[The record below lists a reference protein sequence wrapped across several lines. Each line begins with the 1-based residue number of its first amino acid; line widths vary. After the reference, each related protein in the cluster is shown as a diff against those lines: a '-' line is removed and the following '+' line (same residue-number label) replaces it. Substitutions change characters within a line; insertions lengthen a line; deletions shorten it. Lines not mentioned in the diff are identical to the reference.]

1 MSENEEKGFKI
12 IDRRASSQEADK
24 TSKPQD
30 KSPASTQEEKKAGTT
45 EERAGKRPQQAPLLE
60 ASFLSLIFTF
70 YADAQIELGLVPN
83 PLTKKVEK
91 DLVRA
96 KYLIDLLGI
105 LQEKTKGN
113 LTTEEE
119 KTLEDILFHLRMTY
133 VEELKK

>member
-30 KSPASTQEEKKAGTT
+30 KSPTSTAEEKKVEA
-45 EERAGKRPQQAPLLE
+45 EEKVGKKSQEAPLPE
-60 ASFLSLIFTF
+60 ANFLSLIFTF
-70 YADAQIELGLVPN
+70 YADAQIGLGLIPN

-91 DLVRA
+91 DLVKA

-105 LQEKTKGN
+105 LQDKTKGN
-113 LTTEEE
+113 LTSEEE
-119 KTLEDILFHLRMTY
+119 KALEDILFHLRMTY

>member
-24 TSKPQD
+24 TSKPQE
-30 KSPASTQEEKKAGTT
+30 KSPASTQEEKKAGAA
-45 EERAGKRPQQAPLLE
+45 EEKAGKKTQQVPLPE

-70 YADAQIELGLVPN
+70 YADAQIGLGLVPN

-113 LTTEEE
+113 LTAEEE
-119 KTLEDILFHLRMTY
+119 RTLEDILFHLRMIY